1 MGELVAATASSG
13 GGVGWRGVAAHQRL
27 LMMLQSVKEADLAA
41 FFIARGRQ
49 IGACFAAF
57 CVAGA
62 GGGQGE
68 GQGGETGAKGH
79 VFQKKSKNIQ
89 TKNPSL
95 LAGSAPPGNAK
106 RIGYFLSPT
115 CRSLY
120 IDICCDR
127 S

>member
-1 MGELVAATASSG
+1 MESQVGELVAGTASSG

-79 VFQKKSKNIQ
+79 VFQKKSKNILSRKMDFEAKKIK
-89 TKNPSL
+89 TWHGL
-95 LAGSAPPGNAK
+95 VICATHAGPVD
-106 RIGYFLSPT
+106 L
-115 CRSLY
+115 
-120 IDICCDR
+120 
-127 S
+127 

>member
-1 MGELVAATASSG
+1 MGELVAGTASSG
-13 GGVGWRGVAAHQRL
+13 GGMGWRGVAVHQRL

-79 VFQKKSKNIQ
+79 VIKKKSKNIQ

-95 LAGSAPPGNAK
+95 LAGSAPPAVAK
-106 RIGYFLSPT
+106 RSGYFLSLGHALADT
-115 CRSLY
+115 SAY
-120 IDICCDR
+120 Q
-127 S
+127 